1 MDLKEMAAREAVKY
15 VEDGMVV
22 GLGSGST
29 ANKAIQLIGQKVKE
43 EGIEII
49 GIPTSTASDL
59 LGRAVGIR
67 MGELDDHPQ
76 VDLTIDGA
84 DEVDPSLNLVKGLG
98 GALVREK
105 IVAASSRVE
114 MIVIDDSKM
123 VDRLCQR
130 APLPVEIVTYSSKS
144 TMRKLAALGCVP
156 ELRMA
161 ENERFISDNL
171 NYIVHCK
178 FERIDDP
185 KAMEAE
191 IGMIPGVVD
200 SGLFIGLASKVIVA
214 SAEGVRILERAERSY
229 GEVTSATS
237 RSP

>member
-67 MGELDDHPQ
+67 IGELDDHPQ

-123 VDRLCQR
+123 VDRLCQK
-130 APLPVEIVTYSSKS
+130 APLPVEIIKYSSKS

-161 ENERFISDNL
+161 EDEPFISDNL

-185 KAMEAE
+185 RAMEAE
-191 IGMIPGVVD
+191 VGMIPGVVD

-214 SAEGVRILERAERSY
+214 SVEGVRILERAERSY
-229 GEVTSATS
+229 E
-237 RSP
+237 

>member
-84 DEVDPSLNLVKGLG
+84 DEVDPNLNLVKGLG

-123 VDRLCQR
+123 VDRLCQKV
-130 APLPVEIVTYSSKS
+130 PLPVEIVTYSSKS

-161 ENERFISDNL
+161 EDEPFISDNL
-171 NYIVHCK
+171 NHIVHCK

-185 KAMEAE
+185 RAMEAE

-229 GEVTSATS
+229 E
-237 RSP
+237 

>member
-1 MDLKEMAAREAVKY
+1 MVDLKEMAAREAVKY

-29 ANKAIQLIGQKVKE
+29 ANKAIQLMGQKVNE

-114 MIVIDDSKM
+114 MIVVDDSKM
-123 VDRLCQR
+123 VDHLCQK
-130 APLPVEIVTYSSKS
+130 APLPVEIVKYSSKS

-161 ENERFISDNL
+161 GDEPFISDNL
-171 NYIVHCK
+171 NYIVHCR
-178 FERIDDP
+178 FERVDDP
-185 KAMEAE
+185 RAMEAE
-191 IGMIPGVVD
+191 IGMTPGVVD
-200 SGLFIGLASKVIVA
+200 SGLFIDLASKVIVA
-214 SAEGVRILERAERSY
+214 SAKGVRILERSERPY
-229 GEVTSATS
+229 D
-237 RSP
+237 

>member
-1 MDLKEMAAREAVKY
+1 VDLKELAAREAVKY

-67 MGELDDHPQ
+67 IGELDDHPQ

-84 DEVDPSLNLVKGLG
+84 DEVDARLNLVKGLG

-105 IVAASSRVE
+105 MVAASSRVE
-114 MIVIDDSKM
+114 MIVVDDSKM
-123 VDRLCQR
+123 VDHLCQK
-130 APLPVEIVTYSSKS
+130 APLPVEIVTYSHKS
-144 TMRKLAALGCVP
+144 TMRKLAALGCEP
-156 ELRMA
+156 MLRMA
-161 ENERFISDNL
+161 DDKPFVSDNL
-171 NYIVHCK
+171 NYIAHCK

-185 KAMEAE
+185 RGMEAK
-191 IGMIPGVVD
+191 IGLIPGVVD
-200 SGLFIGLASKVIVA
+200 CGLFVDLASKVIVA
-214 SAEGVRILERAERSY
+214 SAEGIRILERSERSY
-229 GEVTSATS
+229 EG
-237 RSP
+237 

>member
-43 EGIEII
+43 EGIGII

-67 MGELDDHPQ
+67 IGELDDHPQ

-123 VDRLCQR
+123 VDRLCQKS
-130 APLPVEIVTYSSKS
+130 PLPVEIIKYSSKS

-161 ENERFISDNL
+161 EDEPFISDNL

-185 KAMEAE
+185 RAMEAE

-229 GEVTSATS
+229 E
-237 RSP
+237 

>member
-1 MDLKEMAAREAVKY
+1 MMDLKEMAARDAVKY

-67 MGELDDHPQ
+67 IGELDDHPQ

-84 DEVDPSLNLVKGLG
+84 DEVDSSLNLVKGLG

-123 VDRLCQR
+123 VDHLCQK
-130 APLPVEIVTYSSKS
+130 APLPVEIIKYSSKS

-161 ENERFISDNL
+161 EDEPFISDNL

-185 KAMEAE
+185 RAMETE

-214 SAEGVRILERAERSY
+214 SSEGVRILERAERSY
-229 GEVTSATS
+229 E
-237 RSP
+237 

>member
-15 VEDGMVV
+15 VEDGMVI

-29 ANKAIQLIGQKVKE
+29 ANKAIQLIGQRIKE
-43 EGIEII
+43 EEIEVV
-49 GIPTSTASDL
+49 GIPTSTGSDL

-105 IVAASSRVE
+105 IVAASSNVE
-114 MIVIDDSKM
+114 MIVVDDSKM
-123 VDRLCQR
+123 VDYLCQKS
-130 APLPVEIVTYSSKS
+130 PLPVEIVTYSRKS

-156 ELRMA
+156 ELRMT
-161 ENERFISDNL
+161 EDEPFVSDNL
-171 NYIVHCK
+171 NYIVHCR
-178 FERIDDP
+178 FGRIDDP
-185 KAMEAE
+185 RAMEAE
-191 IGMIPGVVD
+191 ICMTPGVVD
-200 SGLFIGLASKVIVA
+200 CGLFIGLASKVIVA

-229 GEVTSATS
+229 EE
-237 RSP
+237 

>member
-1 MDLKEMAAREAVKY
+1 MDLKEMAARDAVKY

-43 EGIEII
+43 EGIGII

-84 DEVDPSLNLVKGLG
+84 DEVDSSLNLVKGLG

-123 VDRLCQR
+123 VNHLCQK
-130 APLPVEIVTYSSKS
+130 APLPVEIIKYSSKS

-161 ENERFISDNL
+161 ENEPFISDNL

-185 KAMEAE
+185 RAMEAE

-214 SAEGVRILERAERSY
+214 SSEGVRILERAERSY
-229 GEVTSATS
+229 E
-237 RSP
+237 

>member
-49 GIPTSTASDL
+49 GVPTSTASDL

-123 VDRLCQR
+123 VDRLCQK
-130 APLPVEIVTYSSKS
+130 APLPVEIIKYSSKS

-161 ENERFISDNL
+161 EDEPFISDNL

-185 KAMEAE
+185 RAMEAE

-229 GEVTSATS
+229 E
-237 RSP
+237 